1 MLPWSRKNTNFID
14 GYKDEMQRIKKELE
28 DNLYYNNKLKNDRT
42 VLMSSKLELETELA
56 LMKKKVKEDYHN
68 FHKYY
73 KQKI

>member
-1 MLPWSRKNTNFID
+1 
-14 GYKDEMQRIKKELE
+14 MQRIKKELE